1 LAHSG
6 VRFHIQQESDIPAS
20 TQLYNQICF
29 AIAARHY
36 PPGHRL
42 PSTRQLAMQTGL
54 HRNTISKVYRQLE
67 TDGVVEALAGS
78 GIYVRDQN
86 QPRQPRLAPGPRNR
100 ALPDID
106 RQVRQGVDAL
116 LQAGCTLQQ
125 TRELLTRE
133 IDWRLRCGARVLVST
148 PREDLGASHL
158 IAEELSP
165 NLEVPVEV
173 VPMEELEGVL
183 ESSNNGTVV
192 TSRYFLQP
200 VEEIARRHG
209 VRAVPV
215 DLNDFRHE
223 LDLLKELRAGSC
235 VGLVSISPG
244 ILRAAEVIL
253 HSLRGNELL
262 VMTANPATG
271 SRLLALL
278 RASSHVLC
286 DRPSLSLVEQSLR
299 QNRAQLMRL
308 PVVHCARSYLGA
320 ATIEQLRKEIGLL
333 AD

>member
-1 LAHSG
+1 M
-6 VRFHIQQESDIPAS
+6 RFHIQQDSDIPAS
-20 TQLYNQICF
+20 TKLYNQICF

-67 TDGVVEALAGS
+67 TDGVVEAMAGS
-78 GIYVRDQN
+78 GIYVRDQ
-86 QPRQPRLAPGPRNR
+86 QKPRQIKPPPGPRNR
-100 ALPDID
+100 VLPDIE
-106 RQVRQGVDAL
+106 REVRQSVDGL

-125 TRELLTRE
+125 TRDLLTRE

-148 PREDLGASHL
+148 PREDLGASLL
-158 IAEELSP
+158 IAEELTP
-165 NLEVPVEV
+165 ELEVPVEV

-183 ESSNNGTVV
+183 EQSNNGTVV

-223 LDLLKELRAGSC
+223 LDLLKELRTGSC

-262 VMTANPATG
+262 VMTANPDTG

-286 DRPSLSLVEQSLR
+286 DRPSLPLVEQSLR
-299 QNRAQLMRL
+299 QNRGQLMRL
-308 PVVHCARSYLGA
+308 PVVHCAHTYLGA
-320 ATIEQLRKEIGLL
+320 ATIDELRKEIGLL
-333 AD
+333 VAA